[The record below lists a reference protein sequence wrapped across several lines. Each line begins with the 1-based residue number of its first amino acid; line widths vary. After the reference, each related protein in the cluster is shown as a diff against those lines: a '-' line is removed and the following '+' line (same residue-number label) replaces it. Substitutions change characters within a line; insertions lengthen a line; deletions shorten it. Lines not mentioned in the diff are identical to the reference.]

1 MRKIIFLFLI
11 TCQLIFSVDRVK
23 LLSTEEI
30 KKPKNKIFDRVTYDL
45 NGISLENKVV
55 QIKKE
60 NFINFVLPT
69 IILVKEEIRREQ
81 DKVVKILALKK
92 IGKKDEEYLKKIY
105 KKYKVEEGD
114 EQELLKRLNTVPIEL
129 ALAQAIIES
138 GWGTSR
144 FSKEGNN
151 IYGIWS
157 FDKLEKRMKA
167 SEGVRGGK
175 AVYLRKYEYIYECVS
190 DYFYSLAV
198 GLNYEHLRSS
208 LLETDDGLKLSES
221 LEGYSEIQ
229 EEYIHRIKSVINY
242 NNLAKYREYKLVD

>member
-11 TCQLIFSVDRVK
+11 CQLVFPIDRVK
-23 LLSTEEI
+23 LVSTEGI
-30 KKPKNKIFDRVTYDL
+30 KKPNNKIFEKVTYDL

-55 QIKKE
+55 QVKKE
-60 NFINFVLPT
+60 NFINFVLPS
-69 IILVKEEIRREQ
+69 IILVKEDIRREK
-81 DKVVKILALKK
+81 DKVAKVLSLAKMGEK
-92 IGKKDEEYLKKIY
+92 EEEYLKKIY

-114 EQELLKRLNTVPIEL
+114 KKELLKRLNTVPVEL

-157 FDKLEKRMKA
+157 FDKMEKRMKA

-175 AVYLRKYEYIYECVS
+175 AVYLRKYAYIYECVS

-198 GLNYEHLRSS
+198 GNNYEHLRNN

-229 EEYIHRIKSVINY
+229 EEYIHRVKSVINY
-242 NNLAKYREYKLVD
+242 NDLAKYREYKLAD

>member
-11 TCQLIFSVDRVK
+11 ICQFMFPIDRVK
-23 LLSTEEI
+23 LMSTEGI
-30 KKPKNKIFDRVTYDL
+30 KKPKDKIFDRVTYDL
-45 NGISLENKVV
+45 NGISLEDKIV
-55 QIKKE
+55 QKKKE

-69 IILVKEEIRREQ
+69 IILVKEDIKKEKE
-81 DKVVKILALKK
+81 KVVKIMSLNK
-92 IGKKDEEYLKKIY
+92 IGKKDEDYLKKLY
-105 KKYKVEEGD
+105 EKYKVEEGNKK
-114 EQELLKRLNTVPIEL
+114 ELLKRLNTVPVEL

-157 FDKLEKRMKA
+157 FNKTEKRMKA
-167 SEGVRGGK
+167 SEGVRSGK
-175 AVYLRKYEYIYECVS
+175 SVYLRKYEYIYECVS
-190 DYFYSLAV
+190 DYFYSLSV
-198 GLNYEHLRSS
+198 GINYEHLRNS

-229 EEYIHRIKSVINY
+229 EEYIHRVKSVINY
-242 NNLAKYREYKLVD
+242 NDLVKYREYKLAD